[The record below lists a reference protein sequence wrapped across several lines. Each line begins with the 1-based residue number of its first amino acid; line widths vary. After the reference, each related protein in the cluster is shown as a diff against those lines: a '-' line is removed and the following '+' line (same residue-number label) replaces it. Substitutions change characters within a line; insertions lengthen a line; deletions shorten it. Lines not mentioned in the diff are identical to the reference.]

1 MPLWLGVSLCC
12 YFNNFIITITVLFI
26 YCCFYLLFIVTKN
39 ELIKVIL
46 IWLLIVIL
54 LILLLLLLLLLLL
67 FLISVFSTLC
77 PGLYSCISCWRCW
90 NGLCSKSMFKI
101 FMNVQL
107 YAITCA
113 LFTHARI
120 EKLLIITRGLFHTHY
135 LVIMFNISKIIACS
149 AGMAYL
155 NVVLFAMLMCV
166 LW

>member
-54 LILLLLLLLLLLL
+54 LILLLLLLLLLL

-101 FMNVQL
+101 FTNVQL

-135 LVIMFNISKIIACS
+135 LVIMFNNYKQNNC
-149 AGMAYL
+149 L
-155 NVVLFAMLMCV
+155 
-166 LW
+166 